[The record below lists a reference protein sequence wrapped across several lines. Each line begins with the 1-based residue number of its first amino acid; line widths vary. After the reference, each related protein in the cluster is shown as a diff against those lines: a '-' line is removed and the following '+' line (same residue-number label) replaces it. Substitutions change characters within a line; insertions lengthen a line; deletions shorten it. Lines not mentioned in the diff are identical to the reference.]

1 MSILRRR
8 RETHAVFETGRIP
21 LLLHLVWLEEGKK
34 VKCWASYRFHPQHF
48 NVCLRGWFKSVAE
61 CETHSISVPPNMCT
75 QYCRLGY
82 GNGAVNTGV
91 ENVIALPYNLS
102 PKNPALPLFR
112 PQLFCGACSKHLIC
126 LSLCPFTSM
135 QKWERNGTCYLQEL
149 FVCPFTKMH
158 YKKKIKKRNKKM

>member
-61 CETHSISVPPNMCT
+61 CETHSISIPPNMCM

-102 PKNPALPLFR
+102 PKNPALPLFH

-126 LSLCPFTSM
+126 LSFFVPSLQCKSEKEIVPATFKS
-135 QKWERNGTCYLQEL
+135 YLS
-149 FVCPFTKMH
+149 VHSPKCTIRRK
-158 YKKKIKKRNKKM
+158 